1 MLHRGRWH
9 TRGGHVA
16 SIIFENRV
24 DLIWLGLMLNVVIP
38 WLLELVPGVGGRVRV
53 GRLEMISISVRMM
66 VLIVVELGSVEGLL
80 YLRPGSKTRG
90 ILQVGLVG
98 AFSKLPIIGYKHVLA
113 TRNPSKKVVA

>member
-1 MLHRGRWH
+1 MLHRGWWH

-53 GRLEMISISVRMM
+53 GRLGIISILNRLM
-66 VLIVVELGSVEGLL
+66 VPTVGELGSVEVLL

-90 ILQVGLVG
+90 ILQVWLVG
-98 AFSKLPIIGYKHVLA
+98 AFSKLPIIGYKCVLA
-113 TRNPSKKVVA
+113 ARNPPKKIVA

>member
-9 TRGGHVA
+9 TRGGNVA
-16 SIIFENRV
+16 SIIFGHLN
-24 DLIWLGLMLNVVIP
+24 LICLGLMLSIVIP

-53 GRLEMISISVRMM
+53 GRLEMISISVRLM
-66 VLIVVELGSVEGLL
+66 VLIFVELRSAEGLL
-80 YLRPGSKTRG
+80 YLRRSSKTRG

-98 AFSKLPIIGYKHVLA
+98 AFSKLSIISYKYVLA

>member
-1 MLHRGRWH
+1 MLHRGWWH

-24 DLIWLGLMLNVVIP
+24 DLICPGLMLNVVIS
-38 WLLELVPGVGGRVRV
+38 WLLELVPGVGGRV
-53 GRLEMISISVRMM
+53 GRLGMISISVRTM

-90 ILQVGLVG
+90 ILQVG
-98 AFSKLPIIGYKHVLA
+98 
-113 TRNPSKKVVA
+113 

>member
-24 DLIWLGLMLNVVIP
+24 DLIWLRLMLNVVIP
-38 WLLELVPGVGGRVRV
+38 WLLELVLGMGGRIR
-53 GRLEMISISVRMM
+53 
-66 VLIVVELGSVEGLL
+66 VVELGSVKVLL

-90 ILQVGLVG
+90 ILQIWLVE
-98 AFSKLPIIGYKHVLA
+98 AFSKLPIIGYKCVLA
-113 TRNPSKKVVA
+113 ARNPSKKVVA